1 MAKKAAPRKPVNSK
15 KKPEGG
21 GLSPTQVE
29 ILLGI
34 GLVVLALI
42 TLLSMVFTR
51 GDLTDA
57 WLNGWRQL
65 LGWAFVL
72 SPLLL
77 GAAGAFLI
85 FDSLDQRPDVGW
97 ELVLGAGLMFVAG
110 LGLLHMAEAVITH
123 QTAQQLAEAGRG
135 GGYAGM
141 LISQSLGDALGG
153 FGAVFILMGLAGLG
167 LVLAARHA
175 LGGFWR
181 WGQATLSGVTDEW
194 RRRQVPINTGPGRDS
209 NGFDPFDPDD
219 IPIRTGGRTATPR
232 DVPPS
237 PMPPRPPQTPPQTL
251 RPPTIIGSEERP
263 AAAPRAASTPSPTQ
277 PAAQPSPSAAAKSV
291 MPRVLGG
298 QRDYRLPPVADILE
312 DSVEQEVSRDE
323 IRQKVRTIEETLD
336 AFGVPARVI
345 EVNQGPAITQFGVE
359 PGYIE
364 KKDSKGQVTRSKVK
378 VNKISAL
385 ANDLAL
391 ALAAPTIRIE
401 APVPGRPIV
410 GIEVPNTK
418 SHLVSLRG
426 VIESE
431 SFADIAGETRLGLAL
446 GQDVSG
452 QPIAVDLTKMPH
464 LLIAGAT
471 GSGKSVCINAV
482 IASLLLT
489 HTPQSLR
496 FLMVDPKRVE
506 LIQYNGIPHL
516 LTDVVVEM
524 EQVVGVLQLALREM
538 DRRYRL
544 FAKAGARN
552 IEAYNVIAE
561 GKGEAK
567 LPYMV
572 IIVDELADLMMV
584 AAEEVE
590 RNVVRLAQMARAT
603 GIHLIL
609 ATQRPSVDVVT
620 GLIKANFPARIA
632 FAVTSQ
638 IDSRVILDTP
648 GADKLLGRG
657 DMLYMAPDA
666 SKLQRLQGCYVS
678 DRELDRLVRYWK
690 GMGPK
695 LGDTRQGLPT
705 SLADEDRAALPAEGA
720 WPPAA
725 SGPPAAN
732 GPVGVSRP
740 PASRNP
746 LVDRTGQPS
755 FPGLDETDFDAIPSA
770 SDEPQ
775 RDELWEAALDV
786 VRGTKTASASLLQRK
801 LRIGYQ
807 RASRLI
813 EDMEDAGIL
822 GPPEGPTK
830 ARPVLLTDNEAE
842 EDDDQW

>member
-1 MAKKAAPRKPVNSK
+1 MAKKAAPRKTNSAK
-15 KKPEGG
+15 KKPDGG
-21 GLSPTQVE
+21 GITPTQIE
-29 ILLGI
+29 IALGV
-34 GLVVLALI
+34 GLIVLALV

-57 WLNGWRQL
+57 WLSGWRRL
-65 LGWAFVL
+65 LGWAFVV

-77 GAAGAFLI
+77 GGAGAFLI
-85 FDSLDQRPDVGW
+85 FDSLDQRPDIGW
-97 ELVLGAGLMFVAG
+97 ETVAGVGIVFVAL
-110 LGLLHMAEAVITH
+110 LGLLHMTEGVITR
-123 QTAQQLAEAGRG
+123 QTAAQLAEAGHG
-135 GGYAGM
+135 GGYLG
-141 LISQSLGDALGG
+141 LLVSQSLSDALGG
-153 FGAVFILMGLAGLG
+153 IGAALILLG
-167 LVLAARHA
+167 LTTLGVFLAARHT
-175 LGGFWR
+175 LGDLTE
-181 WGQATLSGVTDEW
+181 WGRATWTDATDEL
-194 RRRQVPINTGPGRDS
+194 RRRQVPINRGLTHP
-209 NGFDPFDPDD
+209 NDPFDPDE
-219 IPIRTGGRTATPR
+219 IPIRSGGRAAPAQP
-232 DVPPS
+232 VPP
-237 PMPPRPPQTPPQTL
+237 PAPPPYQQPQTL

-263 AAAPRAASTPSPTQ
+263 APPPRTTPNSPPAPTVPAAS
-277 PAAQPSPSAAAKSV
+277 ASARSV
-291 MPRVLGG
+291 VPRVLGG
-298 QRDYRLPPVADILE
+298 ARDYRLPPVPDILE
-312 DSVEQEVSRDE
+312 DNVEQEVSRDE
-323 IRQKVRTIEETLD
+323 IRQKARTIEETLD
-336 AFGVPARVI
+336 AFGVPARVV

-359 PGYIE
+359 PGYVE

-418 SHLVSLRG
+418 SHVVSLRG

-431 SFADIAGETRLGLAL
+431 SFADISGESRLGLAL

-506 LIQYNGIPHL
+506 LVQYNGIPHL

-544 FAKAGARN
+544 FARAGTRN
-552 IEAYNVIAE
+552 IEAYNTLAE
-561 GKGEAK
+561 SKGEAK

-572 IIVDELADLMMV
+572 IIIDELADLMMV

-695 LGDTRQGLPT
+695 LSDTRHGLPT
-705 SLADEDRAALPAEGA
+705 SLADEDQAALPGASA

-725 SGPPAAN
+725 DG
-732 GPVGVSRP
+732 P

-746 LVDRTGQPS
+746 LVARTGQPS

-770 SDEPQ
+770 SDAPQ
-775 RDELWEAALDV
+775 RDELWDAAIEV

-813 EDMEDAGIL
+813 EEMEDAGIL

-830 ARPVLLTDNEAE
+830 ARPVLIENTDSDEA
-842 EDDDQW
+842 DDQW